1 MYRAEGDSAAI
12 LHATNDCCELRG
24 VVSLLACDGAAESH
38 LHAEIVV
45 KVKTP
50 TSAAVFEGAV
60 REYVRARSVT
70 IVLLDVVGDDVVRNR
85 VELVNLPVDE
95 SFGSGQFVELAQEF
109 EVFAQ
114 EGLVLRYAA
123 GNGEVA
129 DARAVA

>member
-50 TSAAVFEGAV
+50 TSAAVFEGAI
-60 REYVRARSVT
+60 REYVSARSVAV
-70 IVLLDVVGDDVVRNR
+70 VLLDVVGDYVVGDR
-85 VELVNLPVDE
+85 VGLVDLPIYE
-95 SFGSGQFVELAQEF
+95 SFGSASL
-109 EVFAQ
+109 
-114 EGLVLRYAA
+114 LS
-123 GNGEVA
+123 
-129 DARAVA
+129 